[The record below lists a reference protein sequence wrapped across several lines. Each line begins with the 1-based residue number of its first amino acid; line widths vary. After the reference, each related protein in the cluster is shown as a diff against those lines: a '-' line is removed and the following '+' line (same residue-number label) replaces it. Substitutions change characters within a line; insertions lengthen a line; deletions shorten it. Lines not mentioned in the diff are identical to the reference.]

1 MPKRKFIL
9 LSMLKT
15 WLLATVISEI
25 SLMIFMDATKRPEDY
40 RRMCDMSGLGY
51 VLLVFWTL
59 VLSTFSF
66 SSLLSLLKPFQGK
79 IKTALCWFLLP
90 SVPLIYSLFLTES
103 EGFDTQGTFLLLI
116 FDLPWL
122 ILWVFFYI
130 RFNSLFK

>member
-9 LSMLKT
+9 LSILKT
-15 WLLATVISEI
+15 WLLATVISGI
-25 SLMIFMDATKRPEDY
+25 LLVIFMEATKRPEDY

-59 VLSTFSF
+59 VLSAFSF
-66 SSLLSLLKPFQGK
+66 SSLLLLLKPFQGK
-79 IKTALCWFLLP
+79 ITTALCWFLLP
-90 SVPLIYSLFLTES
+90 FVPLLYSLFLTAS
-103 EGFDTQGTFLLLI
+103 EGFDMQGTFLLLI

-122 ILWVFFYI
+122 ILWVFFYF

>member
-9 LSMLKT
+9 LSILKT
-15 WLLATVISEI
+15 WLLATIISEI
-25 SLMIFMDATKRPEDY
+25 LLMIFMDATKRPEDY
-40 RRMCDMSGLGY
+40 QRMCDMSGLGY

-59 VLSTFSF
+59 VLSAFSF
-66 SSLLSLLKPFQGK
+66 SSLLLLLKPFQGK
-79 IKTALCWFLLP
+79 ITTALCWFLLP
-90 SVPLIYSLFLTES
+90 AIPLLYALFLTAS

>member
-9 LSMLKT
+9 LSILKT

-25 SLMIFMDATKRPEDY
+25 LLAIFMQAIKRPEDY
-40 RRMCDMSGLGY
+40 GRMCDMSGLGY
-51 VLLVFWTL
+51 ALLVFWTL
-59 VLSTFSF
+59 VLSAFSF
-66 SSLLSLLKPFQGK
+66 SSLLSLLKPFHGK

-90 SVPLIYSLFLTES
+90 SIPLIYTLFLTAN
-103 EGFDTQGTFLLLI
+103 EGFDIQGTFLLLI

-122 ILWVFFYI
+122 ILWVFYYI